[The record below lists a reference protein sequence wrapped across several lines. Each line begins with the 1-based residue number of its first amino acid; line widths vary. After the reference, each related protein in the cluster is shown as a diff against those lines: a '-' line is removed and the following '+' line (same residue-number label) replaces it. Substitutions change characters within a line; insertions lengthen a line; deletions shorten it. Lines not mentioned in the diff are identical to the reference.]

1 MGYLMEDIDGEEPS
15 NADRVRALDLA
26 LRRANALSYLT
37 TGETLIERVQRIIA
51 HGPRLPLSSRIYDL
65 AREVERHLPRKSS
78 NG

>member
-1 MGYLMEDIDGEEPS
+1 MEDIDGEEPS

-51 HGPRLPLSSRIYDL
+51 HGPRPPLSSRIYDL
-65 AREVERHLPRKSS
+65 AREVERHLLRKSS